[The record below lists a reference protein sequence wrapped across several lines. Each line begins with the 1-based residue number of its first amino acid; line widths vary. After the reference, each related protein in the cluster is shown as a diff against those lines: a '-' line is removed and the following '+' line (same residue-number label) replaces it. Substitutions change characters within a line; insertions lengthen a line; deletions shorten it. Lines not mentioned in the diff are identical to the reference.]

1 MNARTLDKAII
12 ALGIFLLVF
21 PFCTRAL
28 AGEPLL
34 PGGES
39 YGHLRIAETITEHG
53 IPAND
58 PALPERAYTLTL
70 FDGLLAAFVRVLGPT
85 VGALLLPFLLGLGTL
100 AALALT
106 VRRWKIPAAIA
117 RGIMLVFVLS
127 PLFVAAFTQASP
139 RGLELLLFLLY
150 LLALAPATEELT
162 KLRLAGRVLCAA
174 ILAAALAT
182 FGVVP
187 AIAAFSLPLLVR
199 TVNHRVP
206 HHVAVASVAAFITL
220 ITVALP
226 AYLQSEAPAF
236 AKPLPVVLAISDFG
250 GAGGMSV
257 FAWLLAFIGLVLLW
271 QFTHRYYA
279 LLLCTTLV
287 LAAALLLPTALVT
300 GMIAIAFLAGYA
312 LAFFARMEWSF
323 EDIRT
328 LTLLVL
334 ACGLLFSTLAHAMEL
349 AHGQPTAETR
359 DAALALRTM
368 PAGAILAHPDDGFWY
383 AYWSG
388 KQVWMDGWLRA
399 TPRVNERWTVAQ
411 QIWHAQDIMRAQPVL
426 ARNRIGALV
435 ITDDMREG
443 KVWDLPEQD
452 LLFLL
457 RNNET
462 FKSAHRSSSVD
473 IWTVLP
479 SQS

>member
-1 MNARTLDKAII
+1 
-12 ALGIFLLVF
+12 
-21 PFCTRAL
+21 
-28 AGEPLL
+28 
-34 PGGES
+34 
-39 YGHLRIAETITEHG
+39 
-53 IPAND
+53 
-58 PALPERAYTLTL
+58 
-70 FDGLLAAFVRVLGPT
+70 
-85 VGALLLPFLLGLGTL
+85 
-100 AALALT
+100 
-106 VRRWKIPAAIA
+106 
-117 RGIMLVFVLS
+117 
-127 PLFVAAFTQASP
+127 
-139 RGLELLLFLLY
+139 
-150 LLALAPATEELT
+150 
-162 KLRLAGRVLCAA
+162 VLCAA
-174 ILAAALAT
+174 LLAAALAT

-187 AIAAFSLPLLVR
+187 AIAAFALPLLAR

-206 HHVAVASVAAFITL
+206 QHIAIASVAAFVVL

-226 AYLQSEAPAF
+226 AYLQTETPEF
-236 AKPLPVVLAISDFG
+236 AKPLPVALAISDFG
-250 GAGGMSV
+250 GTGGMSV
-257 FAWLLAFIGLVLLW
+257 FSWLLAIIGLVLLW
-271 QFTHRYYA
+271 QFKTRYYA
-279 LLLCTTLV
+279 LLLCTTLA
-287 LAAALLLPTALVT
+287 LAAALLSPSALVT
-300 GMIAIAFLAGYA
+300 GTIAVSFLAGYA

-359 DAALALRTM
+359 TAALSLRTL
-368 PAGAILAHPDDGFWY
+368 PDDRAILAHPDDAFWY

-388 KQVWMDGWLRA
+388 KQVWMDSWLRN
-399 TPRVNERWTVAQ
+399 TPRVNERWAVAQ
-411 QIWHAQDIMRAQPVL
+411 QIWHAQDIARVQPVL
-426 ARNRIGALV
+426 FRNRIGALV